1 VRFCSLQRLRSQ
13 GRVSPR
19 HFRVWHS
26 PLLRF
31 LIASAVFAS
40 LWPLEFISPR
50 NAHGLL
56 LQSVLLQE
64 IGCFFVSDFVGS
76 RSSVHLLSLA
86 ATRSCS
92 RVGCINRELITALQ
106 FDFRGLFPLTARSIG
121 SRVSWLQWPM
131 LSWFS
136 ILFRGFVSLCCA
148 LPIVIWMGV
157 TPLLRR
163 RLYGLR
169 WFASSIAMPFG
180 FRFGLCSPSL
190 VGSTVRCLATLLL
203 LHALRLLPFD
213 RQPSHFVYRL
223 SALTISSVRFF
234 PASASCVS
242 SLRPYRL
249 SLIFAL
255 GCPFAGSDLV

>member
-1 VRFCSLQRLRSQ
+1 MRFCALQRLRSQ

-56 LQSVLLQE
+56 LQSFLLQE
-64 IGCFFVSDFVGS
+64 IGGFFPPDFVGS
-76 RSSVHLLSLA
+76 RSSVRLVSLA

-106 FDFRGLFPLTARSIG
+106 FDFRGLYPLVARSIG

-163 RLYGLR
+163 RLHGLH
-169 WFASSIAMPFG
+169 WFASSLAFASDFCLP
-180 FRFGLCSPSL
+180 LL
-190 VGSTVRCLATLLL
+190 VGSTVRCLVTLLL
-203 LHALRLLPFD
+203 LHALRFLPFYG
-213 RQPSHFVYRL
+213 QPSHFVYKL
-223 SALTISSVRFF
+223 SALTFIGDCFF
-234 PASASCVS
+234 LVSASCVAS
-242 SLRPYRL
+242 HLPFELDLCVGLPLRW
-249 SLIFAL
+249 I
-255 GCPFAGSDLV
+255 